1 MNGDRQIAAEPLDRR
16 RHVPR
21 AVQYCIE
28 ALLAGIVSTV
38 AYCVISKPFDLHEVN
53 TLVQNAHR
61 KGRPY

>member
-1 MNGDRQIAAEPLDRR
+1 MMNGSSEVCCWKQGASFGHPPAADRMNGDRQIAAEPLDRR

-38 AYCVISKPFDLHEVN
+38 A
-53 TLVQNAHR
+53 
-61 KGRPY
+61 